1 MARLPGNSATISQPG
16 RTSRSVYSVQNAA
29 AIEYQEYNK
38 ENGNETCEDPSN
50 STRATPAQ
58 PNLSDDNLD
67 DAFGPKTSNTSV
79 GSHSSDFL
87 LSRSLINVFIFHYAC
102 KPKRNSF
109 EVRVPAFDYILFL
122 NATRVAVLV

>member
-67 DAFGPKTSNTSV
+67 DAFGPKTSNTSDRGHEIV
-79 GSHSSDFL
+79 QSSTHWLYGAGAQFDISKGGRTGG
-87 LSRSLINVFIFHYAC
+87 LSARMGDQHHGH
-102 KPKRNSF
+102 
-109 EVRVPAFDYILFL
+109 
-122 NATRVAVLV
+122 